1 MHLNRADFDGDVL
14 NILLIINKA
23 FYERA
28 YQIFNPRN
36 AMYISRNDGKFN
48 NAVNHQR
55 DTIINTNTLLRMGR
69 CMYTNEMLNR
79 LNRIKNKQR

>member
-1 MHLNRADFDGDVL
+1 MKTLGDVL

-69 CMYTNEMLNR
+69 NMYTNEMLDNI
-79 LNRIKNKQR
+79 NRIKNKQR

>member
-1 MHLNRADFDGDVL
+1 MKTLGDVL

-69 CMYTNEMLNR
+69 NMYTNEMIGNI
-79 LNRIKNKQR
+79 NRIKNKQR